1 MDLCIPECALN
12 LLQLETSRS
21 SAVHFLL
28 VIALVFSIQKLIAS
42 ISVSLKNI
50 IATRQLMCFCV
61 FGISPVCRSVYSV
74 GYGNKRPLAR
84 SQSIDWST
92 GPR

>member
-12 LLQLETSRS
+12 LLQLEISRS
-21 SAVHFLL
+21 SAVHCFLL
-28 VIALVFSIQKLIAS
+28 MIAVVFSIQKLIAS

-61 FGISPVCRSVYSV
+61 FGISPLSV
-74 GYGNKRPLAR
+74 GQCRA
-84 SQSIDWST
+84 
-92 GPR
+92 